1 MSIVNN
7 SQSLSFIN
15 ESHGFVTGM
24 VVSYAK
30 GLVCDVQLSGSNQRF
45 PNSWKNLP
53 AKITY
58 KDEEILIEFLRPGNY
73 YNIKLEI
80 YGLEKDSITAT
91 FIQSKILDRSE
102 VLKRLKEKT
111 ITFAAPVRNCGSAL
125 RSGIELA
132 SKLGE
137 YFKDYKIAIFEN
149 DSIDDTKNILREI
162 QKDQRIIVIQRDGL
176 DDVFPFRTERISF
189 ARNSLFEQVKKND
202 SDYFCTMDLDGV
214 IGENFSFDGFLS
226 NFAHDDCWDAVFPA
240 NTDKYYD
247 IWTLR
252 HEGICA
258 GDYERQMNAMDP
270 IFSNEIIYDAC
281 LNNLQTMDFR
291 KLKGWLQVSSAFG
304 GMGIYKTEK
313 FVHSS
318 YFGVK
323 DGYEVSDHVAFHLK
337 AVESGAM
344 LYINPEFLVDSKL
357 GL

>member
-149 DSIDDTKNILREI
+149 DFALRIYSENGDLCLEDEKLIHFKEADIESCCLSISDTNFVILTSSTCILIYHPSGEMFKLINVAAPSERHGAVLVVLLFCVL
-162 QKDQRIIVIQRDGL
+162 IIR
-176 DDVFPFRTERISF
+176 SF
-189 ARNSLFEQVKKND
+189 VGIVRMRVELRGARRALLMLRSL
-202 SDYFCTMDLDGV
+202 
-214 IGENFSFDGFLS
+214 
-226 NFAHDDCWDAVFPA
+226 H
-240 NTDKYYD
+240 
-247 IWTLR
+247 
-252 HEGICA
+252 
-258 GDYERQMNAMDP
+258 
-270 IFSNEIIYDAC
+270 
-281 LNNLQTMDFR
+281 
-291 KLKGWLQVSSAFG
+291 
-304 GMGIYKTEK
+304 
-313 FVHSS
+313 
-318 YFGVK
+318 
-323 DGYEVSDHVAFHLK
+323 
-337 AVESGAM
+337 
-344 LYINPEFLVDSKL
+344 
-357 GL
+357 